1 MNALQISQVAIASCM
16 HACMYSEIIMII
28 KAPIT
33 QAPTKGLI
41 LITNLGYLSITA
53 RPYLNAHAH
62 AITIVCE
69 KPTECREFV

>member
-1 MNALQISQVAIASCM
+1 MNALQISQVAIASYM
-16 HACMYSEIIMII
+16 HSEIIM
-28 KAPIT
+28 IT